1 MNDLIFW
8 SLMTVLAVAFIIL
21 FIWGIEELSARRN
34 KHDRPKS
41 SPSPQKNKELV
52 HI

>member
-21 FIWGIEELSARRN
+21 FIWGIEELGARKNR
-34 KHDRPKS
+34 HARPKPN
-41 SPSPQKNKELV
+41 PSPQENKELA